1 LTFEDWKTEDL
12 DHPFNQNHPSTMSEK
27 KKKKSKKRSRDAE
40 DSSSSKK
47 AKVES
52 PSSSSSSA
60 APAPTITLSPIASP
74 LAGESLTKKL
84 LKLVK
89 RASKVKTAL
98 KRGVKEVVKCARKDQ
113 PGLCIIAGDISPID
127 VITHLPILCEEKR
140 IAYCYVTSKAALGAA
155 AQTKRPTSCVMITPP
170 KDFEHQSSYDELRA
184 AVNAIM
190 PKWD

>member
-1 LTFEDWKTEDL
+1 
-12 DHPFNQNHPSTMSEK
+12 MSEK
-27 KKKKSKKRSRDAE
+27 KAKKKSKKRSRDAE
-40 DSSSSKK
+40 DSSPSKK
-47 AKVES
+47 AKTETAEV
-52 PSSSSSSA
+52 A
-60 APAPTITLSPIASP
+60 APIITLSPIASP

-89 RASKVKTAL
+89 RASKVKNAL

-113 PGLCIIAGDISPID
+113 QGLCIIAGDISPID

-140 IAYCYVTSKAALGAA
+140 IAYCYVQSKAELGGA
-155 AQTKRPTSCVMITPP
+155 AQTKRPTSCVMITPTT
-170 KDFEHQSSYDELRA
+170 DFEHQTSYDELRA

>member
-1 LTFEDWKTEDL
+1 
-12 DHPFNQNHPSTMSEK
+12 MSEK

-40 DSSSSKK
+40 DSSPVKK
-47 AKVES
+47 AKTDSSET
-52 PSSSSSSA
+52 SSSTT
-60 APAPTITLSPIASP
+60 PIITLSPIATP

-98 KRGVKEVVKCARKDQ
+98 KRGVKEVVKSARKDQ

-140 IAYCYVTSKAALGAA
+140 IAYCYVHSKAALGAA

-170 KDFEHQSSYDELRA
+170 SDFEHQESYDDLRK
-184 AVNAIM
+184 AVNKIM